1 MTDEF
6 PEYEWYIFRIGG
18 FVREG
23 AHDTTVLYTTDKK
36 VSGRRKTAIEA
47 GAVKR
52 TFPMR
57 LDLLLEGERVFV
69 GNKDYILGDDKG
81 AVHVPAYLLEVIE
94 GKHKG
99 VKYTFLKDG

>member
-6 PEYEWYIFRIGG
+6 PEYEGYIFRIGG

-23 AHDTTVLYTTDKK
+23 AHDTTVLYTTDRKI
-36 VSGRRKTAIEA
+36 SGRRKTVVEA

-57 LDLLLEGERVFV
+57 LDLLLEGEKVS
-69 GNKDYILGDDKG
+69 
-81 AVHVPAYLLEVIE
+81 VPLVP
-94 GKHKG
+94 GCS
-99 VKYTFLKDG
+99 